1 MSEESISN
9 TKHFS
14 PHASLAV
21 IGLKLQELKL
31 FEIISRTVK
40 LFYV

>member
-1 MSEESISN
+1 MSEESTSN
-9 TKHFS
+9 TKLFS

-31 FEIISRTVK
+31 FEIGWERPNR
-40 LFYV
+40 LG